1 MSSSVRQERVAGL
14 LFQELSIIVSSELD
28 DPAISLV
35 EVTNV
40 VVSKDLRTAKVYVH
54 HRDEEVGT
62 RTLLKALKRATP
74 YVRGQIAERCGLRMV
89 PDVYFHYDDT
99 PSRAARVDELLRQIA
114 AQPPAP
120 TPAPPAVDDKNENAD
135 VG

>member
-1 MSSSVRQERVAGL
+1 MSYSIRQERVAAL
-14 LFQELSIIVSSELD
+14 LLQELSIIVSSELD

-40 VVSKDLRTAKVYVH
+40 VVTKDLRTAKIYVH
-54 HRDEEVGT
+54 HRDEEVSV
-62 RTLLKALKRATP
+62 RALLKALKHATP

-99 PSRAARVDELLRQIA
+99 PSRSARVDELLRQLA
-114 AQPPAP
+114 AEKA
-120 TPAPPAVDDKNENAD
+120 APPATD
-135 VG
+135 VKAEQP